1 MLGGGGNAQTACINC
16 RRVISRN
23 NPRNGRTLPPKS
35 QRPSRK
41 SPSASINPELTIN
54 STSAAPEFLEKY
66 ELSPAVR
73 LWIASPI
80 PDAGAVRAPISDCV
94 QNHSARTIP
103 VTMSRRSRPR
113 RWREFSASVMERPSS
128 PAGIR
133 LFLERPLRHLQRQ
146 SACFA
151 QIELSGAEIRE
162 ILNAQELVLSWPPQR
177 GQVTLSQ
184 FLEAFC

>member
-35 QRPSRK
+35 QRPTRK
-41 SPSASINPELTIN
+41 SPNASIKPELTIN
-54 STSAAPEFLEKY
+54 SASAAPEFLEKY

-80 PDAGAVRAPISDCV
+80 PDAGAILAPISDCV

-103 VTMSRRSRPR
+103 VTNRRKSKLR
-113 RWREFSASVMERPSS
+113 RWLESSACVIARSLWPCKVLLFAHSALHHHQGQPARFPQIEFSGDA
-128 PAGIR
+128 I
-133 LFLERPLRHLQRQ
+133 
-146 SACFA
+146 
-151 QIELSGAEIRE
+151 GAIHR
-162 ILNAQELVLSWPPQR
+162 AYKLVLARPP
-177 GQVTLSQ
+177 
-184 FLEAFC
+184 

>member
-41 SPSASINPELTIN
+41 SPNASIKPELTIN

-73 LWIASPI
+73 LWIASPLA
-80 PDAGAVRAPISDCV
+80 DAGAILAPISDCG

-103 VTMSRRSRPR
+103 VTNRPKSKLR
-113 RWREFSASVMERPSS
+113 RWVESS
-128 PAGIR
+128 PCVIAHSLCPCKVLR
-133 LFLERPLRHLQRQ
+133 FLP
-146 SACFA
+146 
-151 QIELSGAEIRE
+151 
-162 ILNAQELVLSWPPQR
+162 NAVDN
-177 GQVTLSQ
+177 
-184 FLEAFC
+184 